1 MRSRGM
7 IKVAGYVEM
16 LVSNLAFALPYFYK
30 SPLDVGW
37 EKCERNSFPSESG
50 IYAILR
56 RCPIAKAG
64 YRYQGLSPKN
74 PIVLYVGKAS
84 SVRTIKQ
91 RLRDHFGN
99 REPNFQGSQFVK
111 FLMQVVQDE
120 ETVKRIIWSPSTIIA
135 CVPVTESDAV
145 ISVVER
151 LAIQILEPRFN
162 IKDR

>member
-1 MRSRGM
+1 M

-16 LVSNLAFALPYFYK
+16 LVSNLTIALPYFYT

-37 EKCERNSFPSESG
+37 EKCERNSFPSEPG

-56 RCPIAKAG
+56 RCAIAKEG
-64 YRYQGLSPKN
+64 YRYQGLNPIN

-84 SVRTIKQ
+84 SVRTIGR

-120 ETVKRIIWSPSTIIA
+120 EMVKRLLWSPSTIIA

-145 ISVVER
+145 ISAVER

>member
-1 MRSRGM
+1 MRSRSM

-16 LVSNLAFALPYFYK
+16 LASNIALALPYFNR
-30 SPLDVGW
+30 SPLEFGW
-37 EKCERNSFPSESG
+37 GECEVNDFPSESG
-50 IYAILR
+50 VYAILR
-56 RCPIAKAG
+56 RCTIAKEG
-64 YRYQGLSPKN
+64 YRYQGLTPKN

-84 SVRTIKQ
+84 SVRTIRR

-120 ETVKRIIWSPSTIIA
+120 EMVKRILWSPSTIIA

-145 ISVVER
+145 
-151 LAIQILEPRFN
+151 
-162 IKDR
+162 